1 MAIAVTN
8 TFIKSDVYYYAR
20 RVPKSVWHHYDRKLI
35 SFSLRT
41 KIPIVATKRA
51 EQASVKLEDVW
62 FQLSLG
68 CKVEHK
74 GILANAVVVAAPKLS
89 QALEY
94 YIQQKA
100 GSKSKNFAQSN
111 TIACNALFALAG
123 DKPINQYQRQDAMKL
138 RDYLVDKKL
147 AGTTVR
153 RNVGCVRTIINFVM
167 NEYSLEMNNPFHNIF
182 IEKQARTVKRLPV
195 PLDRLIAI
203 QRECAEIADERRL
216 LILLLSGSL
225 MRLSEAAG
233 LLQDDIVMKGDMMT
247 VCIRPN
253 TLRDLKTR
261 SSERQIP
268 LIGYAR
274 HAVEL
279 LLRHKSTLLFPNT
292 VGNELNGNS
301 VSAAVNKWLRP
312 RVSQGVTAHLF
323 RHTGRDLLREVEC
336 PVPVIDAIGGW
347 VSAKSAGEGYGS
359 GYSLE
364 VMTQYL
370 GRAFA
375 LVSVSR

>member
-1 MAIAVTN
+1 
-8 TFIKSDVYYYAR
+8 
-20 RVPKSVWHHYDRKLI
+20 
-35 SFSLRT
+35 
-41 KIPIVATKRA
+41 
-51 EQASVKLEDVW
+51 LEDVW

-100 GSKSKNFAQSN
+100 GSRSKNFAQSN
-111 TIACNALFALAG
+111 TIACNALFALVG

-195 PLDRLIAI
+195 PLDRLVAI
-203 QRECAEIADERRL
+203 QRECVEIADERRL
-216 LILLLSGSL
+216 FILLLSGSL

-268 LIGYAR
+268 LVGHAR
-274 HAVEL
+274 HAVEI
-279 LLRHKSTLLFPNT
+279 LLRNKSKSLFPNT
-292 VGNELNGNS
+292 VGNDLNGNS

-312 RVSQGVTAHLF
+312 RVSQGVTAHSF

-347 VSAKSAGEGYGS
+347 VSSKSAGEGYGS

-364 VMTQYL
+364 VMEQYL
-370 GRAFA
+370 GRAFD
-375 LVSVSR
+375 LVQ

>member
-8 TFIKSDVYYYAR
+8 TFIKLGVYYYAR

-74 GILANAVVVAAPKLS
+74 GILANALVVTAPKLS
-89 QALEY
+89 EALEY

-100 GSKSKNFAQSN
+100 GSRSKNFARSN
-111 TIACNALFALAG
+111 TIACNALFALVG
-123 DKPINQYQRQDAMKL
+123 NKPINQYQRQDAMKL
-138 RDYLVDKKL
+138 RDYLVGKKL

-195 PLDRLIAI
+195 PLDRLVAI
-203 QRECAEIADERRL
+203 QRECVQIADERRL

-233 LLQDDIVMKGDMMT
+233 LLQDDIVMKGDLPD
-247 VCIRPN
+247 CFRW
-253 TLRDLKTR
+253 
-261 SSERQIP
+261 
-268 LIGYAR
+268 
-274 HAVEL
+274 
-279 LLRHKSTLLFPNT
+279 F
-292 VGNELNGNS
+292 
-301 VSAAVNKWLRP
+301 AA
-312 RVSQGVTAHLF
+312 
-323 RHTGRDLLREVEC
+323 
-336 PVPVIDAIGGW
+336 
-347 VSAKSAGEGYGS
+347 
-359 GYSLE
+359 
-364 VMTQYL
+364 
-370 GRAFA
+370 
-375 LVSVSR
+375 